1 MSNGQTAVDSIEAP
15 PEPRMRA
22 RLVGVVISL
31 EVVADDGD
39 TLHPIELQ
47 PLRVPASEW
56 AGFDIDITLAQ
67 VQAQLD
73 GQT

>member
-1 MSNGQTAVDSIEAP
+1 MSNGQTAIDTTEAP
-15 PEPRMRA
+15 PTARMRV
-22 RLVGVVISL
+22 RLVGVVVSL
-31 EVVADDGD
+31 EVVADDGA

-47 PLRVPASEW
+47 PLRVPATEW
-56 AGFDIDITLAQ
+56 AGFDIDTALAQ